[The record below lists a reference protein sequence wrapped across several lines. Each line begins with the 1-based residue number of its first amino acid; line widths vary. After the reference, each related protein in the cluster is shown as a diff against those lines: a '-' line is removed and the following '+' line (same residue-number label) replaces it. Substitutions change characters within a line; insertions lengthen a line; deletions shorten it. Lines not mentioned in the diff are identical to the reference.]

1 MAAAL
6 EQLQSESEALV
17 GKLEAAIGVLRREKE
32 EADVELS
39 NTKAALE
46 EHDDMIYD
54 LKNTPKRRQ
63 REHALAMLNAAV
75 AARGAQETL
84 TKVKRELAETEE
96 RYRVQ
101 VAELERGLDESDE
114 WRTQMHETLVNHK
127 REALIAHKPMSAS
140 LATELDALGG
150 EREAIDAKKELL
162 LEQISE
168 MEESV
173 HALEEQIHSHSKE
186 SAIQDGRV
194 NIARAKKKRRLD
206 DEYEQLL
213 EAIEAKRSAV
223 SALDTS
229 MQKLVDERQEK
240 G

>member
-1 MAAAL
+1 M
-6 EQLQSESEALV
+6 
-17 GKLEAAIGVLRREKE
+17 
-32 EADVELS
+32 
-39 NTKAALE
+39 
-46 EHDDMIYD
+46 
-54 LKNTPKRRQ
+54 
-63 REHALAMLNAAV
+63 
-75 AARGAQETL
+75 
-84 TKVKRELAETEE
+84 
-96 RYRVQ
+96 
-101 VAELERGLDESDE
+101 GLDESDE

-127 REALIAHKPMSAS
+127 R
-140 LATELDALGG
+140 DALGG

-213 EAIEAKRSAV
+213 EAIEAKPRRSTRACRSSST
-223 SALDTS
+223 SARRRRT
-229 MQKLVDERQEK
+229 R
-240 G
+240 